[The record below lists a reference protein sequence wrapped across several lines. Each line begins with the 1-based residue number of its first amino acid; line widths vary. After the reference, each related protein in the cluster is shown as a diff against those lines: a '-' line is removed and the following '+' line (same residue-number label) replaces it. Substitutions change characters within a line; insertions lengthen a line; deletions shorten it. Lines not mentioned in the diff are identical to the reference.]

1 MLPIPFAIASSETL
15 AVPYIIGI
23 ITILIVSAY
32 TLLVFRS
39 LRQYRRKRN
48 ILLYVT
54 VSLITILLA
63 YQIGTIY
70 ERAFVEFGLDSTY
83 SSKAYVDR
91 VNSVFLYSRSLGK
104 SIASDFYI
112 IIHSENASFQVL
124 SQQGYVWV
132 NNRTVKVPFSL
143 PESPQP
149 TSAVKKEV
157 YYTIDENVTVFSF
170 STSLEPNGINLSYI
184 SPHNTFAFVWNNT
197 ENSYDLRYATG
208 FT

>member
-1 MLPIPFAIASSETL
+1 MNIHLLSSDLIA
-15 AVPYIIGI
+15 
-23 ITILIVSAY
+23 AY
-32 TLLVFRS
+32 S
-39 LRQYRRKRN
+39 P
-48 ILLYVT
+48 
-54 VSLITILLA
+54 
-63 YQIGTIY
+63 
-70 ERAFVEFGLDSTY
+70 
-83 SSKAYVDR
+83 KAYVDR
-91 VNSVFLYSRSLGK
+91 VNSVFLYSRTLGK

-112 IIHSENASFQVL
+112 IIHSENASLQVL

-157 YYTIDENVTVFSF
+157 FYTIDENVTAFSF

-184 SPHNTFAFVWNNT
+184 SPHNTEAFVWNNT
-197 ENSYDLRYATG
+197 ENSYELRYATG